1 MNPTTITRQIKDKCI
16 NMNIPW
22 ICSGNSILESSVDVA
37 LTGLNFTT
45 FPVNKIRIMHIENVD
60 FNNNIIISLI
70 SNHNTNIPKLVVKE
84 MEYYREI
91 CKNNGSKFTMR
102 EINKIIKKYGY
113 KMDERIPLESEK
125 IQNEIINCNFEDL
138 LCEILYNET
147 FNSMNSDEDVIVK
160 IFKAVYIEFYK
171 YIYYIYQSLSSSD
184 QIEVELTSKFTR
196 LTIYES
202 MDRDIYRKMN
212 SIDKKI
218 QKFIDS
224 IMVEMFDF
232 PFLMEIIDEVII
244 YKPKDDNLSNIDLGI
259 VKNIYELDQDSV
271 IISIQNSKISNY
283 AYEFTNKFR
292 DCLIYSNPFINTNI
306 DLDLGDMASIF
317 NSVDTLKAAYID
329 LTLDNYSKIYST
341 FSDNGVGLP
350 QIKNEDKYISE
361 PFKSSDL
368 KLNKLNNPIS
378 KVSKRMK
385 IINDRDD
392 NHIPEY
398 DDEFNNIGMDS
409 ESSINNKLN
418 SEQIITQ
425 KILNEKHR
433 KLHNISQKE
442 DSEAWFEVVR
452 NTIPILKTSKKPNK
466 YKNIYNDV
474 KILEYKDRMD
484 NILEIY
490 DYQAIYPEYELD
502 IKNLEEIYRI
512 YPELDTITFEKL
524 NLVNINPSK
533 RKMYQ
538 AIQKSIQQKYKYF
551 DIINNNKEI
560 IAEIALKNNNIVE
573 INSVNEEYLQN
584 YLFYIDIEDAKH
596 DVFNLSIN
604 NYKETKIYKSYMEL
618 FLINNIYNGE
628 KYRYNDKELEDMVS
642 YYLFSDKKLIE
653 INRVNRLLK
662 DNVEIWRDLYHNL
675 NNFYDNNNVTNDY
688 VVIEDLTE
696 VIIYKFYNILN
707 TLI

>member
-1 MNPTTITRQIKDKCI
+1 MNPTTINRQIKDKCI

-45 FPVNKIRIMHIENVD
+45 FPVNKVRIVHIEDVD

-70 SNHNTNIPKLVVKE
+70 SNHNTNIPKLIVKE

-91 CKNNGSKFTMR
+91 CINNGSKFTMK
-102 EINKIIKKYGY
+102 EINKIIRKYGY

-125 IQNEIINCNFEDL
+125 IQNEIIKCNFKDL
-138 LCEILYNET
+138 LCKILYDET
-147 FNSMNSDEDVIVK
+147 FNSTNIDEDIIIK
-160 IFKAVYIEFYK
+160 IFKAVYVEFYK
-171 YIYYIYQSLSSSD
+171 YIYYIYQSLTSSD

-202 MDRDIYRKMN
+202 MDRDIYKKMN
-212 SIDKKI
+212 SVDKKI
-218 QKFIDS
+218 QKFINS

-232 PFLMEIIDEVII
+232 PFLIEMIDEIVI
-244 YKPKDDNLSNIDLGI
+244 YKPKDDNLTNIDVGI
-259 VKNIYELDQDSV
+259 VKNIYDLNQDSV
-271 IISIQNSKISNY
+271 IVSIQNSQISNY
-283 AYEFTNKFR
+283 AYEFTDKFR

-329 LTLDNYSKIYST
+329 LILDNYSRIYST
-341 FSDNGVGLP
+341 FSDKGTGLP
-350 QIKNEDKYISE
+350 QIKDEGKYISE
-361 PFKSSDL
+361 PYKSSDL
-368 KLNKLNNPIS
+368 KLNKLKNPIS

-385 IINDRDD
+385 IINDR
-392 NHIPEY
+392 NEPEY
-398 DDEFNNIGMDS
+398 DNVLDS
-409 ESSINNKLN
+409 IEWGDESSINKKLN
-418 SEQIITQ
+418 NEQNMTQ

-433 KLHNISQKE
+433 KLHNIGQK
-442 DSEAWFEVVR
+442 DGSEAWFEVVR
-452 NTIPILKTSKKPNK
+452 NTIPILKTSKNLNK

-490 DYQAIYPEYELD
+490 DYQANYPEYELD

-538 AIQKSIQQKYKYF
+538 AIQKSIQQKHKYF
-551 DIINNNKEI
+551 ETIESNKEI
-560 IAEIALKNNNIVE
+560 ISEITLKDNNIVK
-573 INSVNEEYLQN
+573 INRVDEEYLQN
-584 YLFYIDIEDAKH
+584 YLFYIDIEDAKN
-596 DVFNLSIN
+596 DIFNLSIN

-628 KYRYNDKELEDMVS
+628 KYRYNNEELDDMVS

-688 VVIEDLTE
+688 EVIEDLTE
-696 VIIYKFYNILN
+696 VVIYKFYNILN